1 MHCMCNIK
9 LFHQQNTINHIEII
23 MIKIKL
29 FFLWFFYDSTI
40 MLCYGNDLRIV
51 IITIVYYIFVQK
63 NNSILHID
71 INVIDLEVRSR

>member
-29 FFLWFFYDSTI
+29 LFFMI
-40 MLCYGNDLRIV
+40 QQLCYVMEMI
-51 IITIVYYIFVQK
+51 
-63 NNSILHID
+63 
-71 INVIDLEVRSR
+71 